1 MADLIAD
8 EKAIPLPP
16 RTGELVTGTVVSKRN
31 NKILV
36 EIGDAFT
43 GMIAGREVSDGMDTA
58 KNLEVGDAVTAFV
71 VEDENDLGHYV
82 LSLRK
87 AGRERA
93 WDELA
98 RLMENGEAIEA
109 RIKEANKGGLMS
121 EIAGIRAFIP
131 VSQLTPEHYPRVNG
145 ANAAE
150 ILHRLQ
156 GYVGE
161 KFTVKVINVDK
172 ENTKLILSE
181 KAALSE
187 VRGLALQK
195 LSVGQTIKGKVSG
208 IVHFGV
214 FLLFN
219 DCLEGLV
226 HLSEIAWGHVA
237 DPATHAR
244 IGEEKEAVVIGIEG
258 DKISLSIKRLLPDP
272 WSELVADYAVGDV
285 VKGTVNKITPFGAF
299 VSIQD
304 NLNGLIHIS
313 EVTQKEGD
321 DGMEIDLEIGQ
332 EVEVKIITI
341 DTAEHRLGL
350 SYKKEEKKD
359 EEIQEETA
367 EEEKE
372 K

>member
-1 MADLIAD
+1 MTATAKSPMADLIAD

-16 RTGELVTGTVVSKRN
+16 RAGELVTGTVVSKRN

-36 EIGDAFT
+36 EIGDAYT
-43 GMIAGREVSDGMDTA
+43 GMISGREVADGMDTA
-58 KNLEVGDAVTAFV
+58 KNLEVGDAVEAFV
-71 VEDENDLGHYV
+71 VEDENELGHYV

-93 WDELA
+93 WDELT

-156 GYVGE
+156 SYVGE

-187 VRGLALQK
+187 VRGVELKK
-195 LSVGQTIKGKVSG
+195 LSVGQTVKGKVSG

-237 DPATHAR
+237 DPAAHAR

-272 WSELVADYAVGDV
+272 WEELVADYEVGDT

-299 VSIQD
+299 VSLKE

-313 EVTQKEGD
+313 EVAQKEGD
-321 DGMEIDLEIGQ
+321 DGMEVDLEIGQ
-332 EVEVKIITI
+332 EVEVKIISI

-350 SYKKEEKKD
+350 SYKKD
-359 EEIQEETA
+359 EE
-367 EEEKE
+367 
-372 K
+372 